1 MGTTN
6 TTPGGTS
13 GIQINANDL
22 KDPQLYRLNRRL
34 DLMDQQT
41 QAAATAENNAAA
53 AAAAATKA
61 AGTIPTADQ
70 VGADPSLTVPGWT
83 VKLAKLTT
91 GGALGSLTVDRHG
104 RITAYTA
111 PT

>member
-1 MGTTN
+1 MLMGTTN
-6 TTPGGTS
+6 KTPGGTS

-41 QAAATAENNAAA
+41 QAAATAANNAAA
-53 AAAAATKA
+53 AAAAKA

-91 GGALGSLTVDRHG
+91 GGALGSLTVDKHG

>member
-22 KDPQLYRLNRRL
+22 KDPQLYRLNHRL

-41 QAAATAENNAAA
+41 QAAAIAANNAS
-53 AAAAATKA
+53 AAAATKA

-91 GGALGSLTVDRHG
+91 GGAFGSLTVDRHG